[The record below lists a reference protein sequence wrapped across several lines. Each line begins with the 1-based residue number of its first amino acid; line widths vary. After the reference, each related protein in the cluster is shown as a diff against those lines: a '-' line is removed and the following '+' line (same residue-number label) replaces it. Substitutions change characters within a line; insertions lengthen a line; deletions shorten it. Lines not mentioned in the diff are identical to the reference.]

1 MKFKIISSHK
11 LGLGK
16 KPRGSL
22 SHHFHKK
29 LKNNLFPN
37 RRDICKEL
45 IFSWFFLFFSSLK
58 ALTQIYGTFSF
69 LTDALHSLM
78 LLGKRDPGSE
88 IEDWMLD

>member
-45 IFSWFFLFFSSLK
+45 FFSWFFLFFFFTES
-58 ALTQIYGTFSF
+58 
-69 LTDALHSLM
+69 TDTNLWYLQFPHGCIAFTYAA
-78 LLGKRDPGSE
+78 R
-88 IEDWMLD
+88 